1 MKKYTVVSV
10 SEFWSR
16 KRLKQKVEKILD
28 EAVNDG
34 FEIVSISFANWGA
47 IPMAYITLCK

>member
-16 KRLKQKVEKILD
+16 KRLKLKVEKVLND
-28 EAVNDG
+28 AVNDG
-34 FEIVSISFANWGA
+34 FEIVSVSFANWGA
-47 IPMAYITLCK
+47 IPMAYITLSK